1 MNLKSKKNS
10 KVHMLFILL
19 LLAAIFLMIPFLLK
33 KKVEYDVNNQMNSYC
48 SELVLTFPETAQT
61 SYEEFLQTA
70 LGHVT
75 FHAKDI
81 EKKADN
87 LWNTE
92 VSFQPV
98 DLEKLLSSEN
108 LTYVKEM
115 KSTDMEKELTGIL
128 EMDNKILEES
138 KGSIPIMDEICQE
151 IKIYRTDD
159 GLQVDKDGLQ
169 TLLEAALPGYMNPYT
184 IVAEAFDVRQ
194 NLEAYLDAHFKGELE
209 LFSEYSH
216 MSEEEAK
223 NWYQS
228 IFTNDSQIFP
238 EDLAPEIT
246 DNLMEIYRKCEYD
259 VGIVRK
265 RDDSGYSIEIDVVPN
280 MSLKLIREEMNNR
293 VFDSERE
300 VYETY
305 ADLLEQYAQ
314 SPVYG
319 DREVLTFQW
328 NQKSLTDPIS
338 PDSEFGNLLE
348 TILPI

>member
-1 MNLKSKKNS
+1 MNLKPPKFS
-10 KVHMLFILL
+10 KVHMLFILF
-19 LLAAIFLMIPFLLK
+19 LLAAIFLMIPFFLK
-33 KKVEYDVNNQMNSYC
+33 KKVEYCVNNQMKTYC
-48 SELVLTFPETAQT
+48 GDLVITFPEKAQT

-75 FHAKDI
+75 FHVKDI
-81 EKKADN
+81 EKKSDS
-87 LWNTE
+87 LWSAE
-92 VSFQPV
+92 ISFQPV
-98 DLEKLLSSEN
+98 DMDKLLSSEN

-115 KSTDMEKELTGIL
+115 QSEEMEKELTAIL
-128 EMDNKILEES
+128 KMDNKILEES
-138 KGSIPIMDEICQE
+138 KDSIPRMDRTYQNVKIC
-151 IKIYRTDD
+151 RTDA

-169 TLLEAALPGYMNPYT
+169 TLLETSLPGYMNPYM

-194 NLEAYLDAHFKGELE
+194 NLEAYLEAHFKGELE
-209 LFSEYSH
+209 LFSQYSH

-228 IFTNDSQIFP
+228 IFSNDSQIFP
-238 EDLAPEIT
+238 EDLLPKIT
-246 DNLMEIYRKCEYD
+246 ENLMEIYRECQYD

-265 RDDSGYSIEIDVVPN
+265 REDSGYSIEIEVVPN
-280 MSLKLIREEMNNR
+280 MSLKLIREEMNNS

-305 ADLLEQYAQ
+305 TRLLEQYAQ

-319 DREVLTFQW
+319 DREVLTFHW
-328 NQKSLTDPIS
+328 NQDSLTDPLT

>member
-1 MNLKSKKNS
+1 MNLKSKKDF
-10 KVHMLFILL
+10 KVHMLFFLL
-19 LLAAIFLMIPFLLK
+19 LLAVILLMIPFLQK
-33 KKVEYDVNNQMNSYC
+33 KKAEYCVNNQMKSYC

-70 LGHVT
+70 LGHVS
-75 FHAKDI
+75 FHVKDI
-81 EKKADN
+81 EKNSNN
-87 LWNTE
+87 LWDAE

-115 KSTDMEKELTGIL
+115 KSANMEKELTGIL

-138 KGSIPIMDEICQE
+138 KDSIPIMDEICQ
-151 IKIYRTDD
+151 KINIHRTDD

-169 TLLEAALPGYMNPYT
+169 TMLEASLPGYMNPYMA
-184 IVAEAFDVRQ
+184 IAEAFDVRQ
-194 NLEAYLDAHFKGELE
+194 SLEAYLDAHFKGELE

-216 MSEEEAK
+216 MSEEEAR

-265 RDDSGYSIEIDVVPN
+265 RDDSGYSIEIEVVPN
-280 MSLKLIREEMNNR
+280 MSLKLIREEMNNS

-305 ADLLEQYAQ
+305 ARLLEQYAQ

-328 NQKSLTDPIS
+328 NQKSLTDPLI